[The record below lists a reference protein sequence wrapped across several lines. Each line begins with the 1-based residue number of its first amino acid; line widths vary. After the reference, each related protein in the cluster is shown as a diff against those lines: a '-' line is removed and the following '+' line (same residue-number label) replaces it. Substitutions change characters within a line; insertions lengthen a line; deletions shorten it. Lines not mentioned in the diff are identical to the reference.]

1 MVLGLD
7 VTPAVSMR
15 RTTAGMTRARSGWQ
29 GSPVTDSD
37 EDSTDDAQPTI
48 QVSAVVLRDDR
59 GRVLTVRKRGTSRFM
74 FPGGKREPGESFEQA
89 AVREAAEEVGV
100 VLDPELLVPLGTFTT
115 AAANEDG
122 HQVEAWVF
130 EHPRVQSEVAS
141 AEIEE
146 LRWQDPTLPY
156 PNDLA
161 PLLAEAVF
169 PALTRSTIG
178 WVTVFAGSSTGI
190 DPAYAVAVTEL
201 GAHLA
206 SAGLGVVYGGGSTG
220 LMGAVANAAI
230 DSGGAVVGVIP
241 QALMD
246 RELGHPGLTRLEVV
260 ADMHERKRRM
270 AALGDAF
277 VALPGGIGTLEE
289 LFEVWTWQQLGF
301 HAKPVALYD
310 VGGFWQPLVAM
321 VEHMV
326 AAGFLGV
333 THSDLLIVRDTPE
346 GLLEALTSWRPA
358 TG

>member
-1 MVLGLD
+1 MSD
-7 VTPAVSMR
+7 SHPEQTNA
-15 RTTAGMTRARSGWQ
+15 ARPTIQ
-29 GSPVTDSD
+29 
-37 EDSTDDAQPTI
+37 AQPTI
-48 QVSAVVLRDDR
+48 QVSAVVLRDDQ

-89 AVREAAEEVGV
+89 AVREAAEEVGI
-100 VLDPELLVPLGTFTT
+100 VLDPKQLVPLGTFTT

-122 HQVEAWVF
+122 HQVQAWVF
-130 EHPRVQSEVAS
+130 EHPRVQAEAPG

-146 LRWQDPTLPY
+146 LRWQDPALPY
-156 PNDLA
+156 PDDLA

-169 PALTRSTIG
+169 PALNQGTIA
-178 WVTVFAGSSTGI
+178 WVTVFAGSSAGV
-190 DPAYAVAVTEL
+190 DPGYATAASEL
-201 GAHLA
+201 AAHLA
-206 SAGLGVVYGGGSTG
+206 SAGIGIVYGGGGTG
-220 LMGAVANAAI
+220 LMGAAA
-230 DSGGAVVGVIP
+230 DGALAHGGAVVGVIP

-246 RELGHPGLTRLEVV
+246 RELGHPGVTRLEVV

-326 AAGFLGV
+326 AAGFLGES
-333 THSDLLIVRDTPE
+333 HRDLLIVRDTPD
-346 GLLEALTSWRPA
+346 GLVEALRAWRGIVA
-358 TG
+358 

>member
-1 MVLGLD
+1 MINSD
-7 VTPAVSMR
+7 QA
-15 RTTAGMTRARSGWQ
+15 RT
-29 GSPVTDSD
+29 D
-37 EDSTDDAQPTI
+37 EPQPTI
-48 QVSAVVLRDDR
+48 EVSAVVLRDDQ

-74 FPGGKREPGESFEQA
+74 FPGGKREAGESFEQA
-89 AVREAAEEVGV
+89 AVREAAEEVGIL
-100 VLDPELLVPLGTFTT
+100 LDPEQLVPLGTFTT

-122 HQVEAWVF
+122 HQVRAWVF
-130 EHPRVQSEVAS
+130 EHPRVQAEVAGG
-141 AEIEE
+141 EIEE

-156 PNDLA
+156 PDDLA

-169 PALTRSTIG
+169 PTLTRSTIG
-178 WVTVFAGSSTGI
+178 WVTVFAGSSAGV
-190 DPAYAVAVTEL
+190 DPAYAVAVSEL

-206 SAGLGVVYGGGSTG
+206 SAGLGMVYGGGGTG
-220 LMGAVANAAI
+220 LMGAAA
-230 DSGGAVVGVIP
+230 DAALEHGGAVVGVIP

-246 RELGHPGLTRLEVV
+246 RELGHPRLTRLEVV

-310 VGGFWQPLVAM
+310 VGGFWQPLVVM

-326 AAGFLGV
+326 AAGFLGA
-333 THSDLLIVRDTPE
+333 SDRDLLIVRDTPE
-346 GLLEALTSWRPA
+346 GLVEALRGWRPA
-358 TG
+358 SG

>member
-1 MVLGLD
+1 MSD
-7 VTPAVSMR
+7 SHPEQTNA
-15 RTTAGMTRARSGWQ
+15 ARPTIQ
-29 GSPVTDSD
+29 
-37 EDSTDDAQPTI
+37 AQPTI
-48 QVSAVVLRDDR
+48 QVSAVVLRDDQ

-89 AVREAAEEVGV
+89 AVREAAEEIGI
-100 VLDPELLVPLGTFTT
+100 VLDSEQLVPLGTFTT

-122 HQVEAWVF
+122 HLVQAWVF
-130 EHPRVQSEVAS
+130 EHPRVQAEAPG

-146 LRWQDPTLPY
+146 LRWQDPALPY
-156 PNDLA
+156 PADLA

-169 PALTRSTIG
+169 PALHRGTIA
-178 WVTVFAGSSTGI
+178 WVTVFAGSSAGV
-190 DPAYAVAVTEL
+190 DPAYATAASEL
-201 GAHLA
+201 AAHLA
-206 SAGLGVVYGGGSTG
+206 SAGIGVVYGGGGTG
-220 LMGAVANAAI
+220 LMGAAA
-230 DSGGAVVGVIP
+230 DGALARGGAVVGVIP

-246 RELGHPGLTRLEVV
+246 RELGHQGVTRLEVV

-326 AAGFLGV
+326 AAGFLGAS
-333 THSDLLIVRDTPE
+333 HRDLLIVCDTPE
-346 GLLEALTSWRPA
+346 GLVEALRAWRPHA
-358 TG
+358 G

>member
-1 MVLGLD
+1 M
-7 VTPAVSMR
+7 S
-15 RTTAGMTRARSGWQ
+15 
-29 GSPVTDSD
+29 DSD
-37 EDSTDDAQPTI
+37 PERTNDARPTI
-48 QVSAVVLRDDR
+48 QVSAVVLRDDQ

-74 FPGGKREPGESFEQA
+74 FPGGKPERGESFEQA
-89 AVREAAEEVGV
+89 AVREAAEEVGI
-100 VLDPELLVPLGTFTT
+100 VLDPEQLVPLGTFTT

-122 HQVEAWVF
+122 HQVQAWVF
-130 EHPRVQSEVAS
+130 EHPRVQAEAAG

-156 PNDLA
+156 PDNLA

-169 PALTRSTIG
+169 PALNRSTIG
-178 WVTVFAGSSTGI
+178 WVTVFAGSSTGV
-190 DPAYAVAVTEL
+190 DPAYATAVSEL
-201 GAHLA
+201 AAHLA
-206 SAGLGVVYGGGSTG
+206 SAGIGVVYGGGGTG
-220 LMGAVANAAI
+220 LMGAAA
-230 DSGGAVVGVIP
+230 DAALDHGGAVVGVIP

-326 AAGFLGV
+326 AAGFLGAS
-333 THSDLLIVRDTPE
+333 HRDLLIVRDTPD
-346 GLLEALTSWRPA
+346 GLVEALQAWPGTAGPTA
-358 TG
+358 G

>member
-1 MVLGLD
+1 MSD
-7 VTPAVSMR
+7 SHPEQTNA
-15 RTTAGMTRARSGWQ
+15 ARPTIQ
-29 GSPVTDSD
+29 
-37 EDSTDDAQPTI
+37 AQPTI
-48 QVSAVVLRDDR
+48 QVSAVVLRDDQ

-89 AVREAAEEVGV
+89 AVREAAEEVGI
-100 VLDPELLVPLGTFTT
+100 VLDPEQLVPLGTFTT

-122 HQVEAWVF
+122 HQVQAWVF
-130 EHPRVQSEVAS
+130 EHPRVQADAPG

-146 LRWQDPTLPY
+146 LRWQDPALPY
-156 PNDLA
+156 PADLA

-169 PALTRSTIG
+169 PALHRGTIA
-178 WVTVFAGSSTGI
+178 WVTVFAGSSAGV
-190 DPAYAVAVTEL
+190 DPGYATAASEL
-201 GAHLA
+201 AAHLA
-206 SAGLGVVYGGGSTG
+206 SAGIGIVYGGGGTG
-220 LMGAVANAAI
+220 LMGAAA
-230 DSGGAVVGVIP
+230 DGALAHGGAVVGVIP

-246 RELGHPGLTRLEVV
+246 RELGHPGVTRLEVV

-301 HAKPVALYD
+301 HAKPVAMYD

-326 AAGFLGV
+326 AAGFLGES
-333 THSDLLIVRDTPE
+333 HRDLLIVRDTPD
-346 GLLEALTSWRPA
+346 GLVAALRAWPGIVA
-358 TG
+358 